1 MVFEGI
7 VVVFVAVAV
16 VVTAVMKFRKMI
28 DERVEKLEK
37 WLFKVYALRL
47 RPLTTSVGAITAIV
61 VIVGGLVLINY
72 AVTPVM
78 AEEVSIN
85 WTDIGNL
92 IEGAGSI
99 MPSVGTLIVSVV
111 PILLLLIIVGFVTG
125 LFDGIIG
132 AIQDAMRLFRR

>member
-7 VVVFVAVAV
+7 VVFVAVAVAV
-16 VVTAVMKFRKMI
+16 VVTAVKFKKMI

-99 MPSVGTLIVSVV
+99 MPSVGTLIVSIV

-132 AIQDAMRLFRR
+132 AIQDAMKLFRR

>member
-1 MVFEGI
+1 VVFEGI

>member
-1 MVFEGI
+1 VFEGI
-7 VVVFVAVAV
+7 VVFVAVAVAV
-16 VVTAVMKFRKMI
+16 VVTAVKFKKMI

-99 MPSVGTLIVSVV
+99 MPSVGTLIVSIV

-132 AIQDAMRLFRR
+132 AIQDAMKLFRR